1 MQIARNAFFIYGLS
15 VMLFHLNMLQEF
27 FFLFGCLL
35 RQRDGKDAV
44 FNLCA
49 DAHLVHVVGQDKS
62 LLEFRVIELA
72 AQVAALVFPAF
83 HGRAFGFAVATA
95 GVAFLVFLFFLHR
108 DDEVVVFVVNIE
120 VQVGVAVAIYGDAGF
135 AVGAEGIGP
144 GVGVAAQY
152 DPILTLIR
160 YNTESFQSLNHM
172 CNKPTYLK
180 PMRICFDEYFPHLF
194 ASFWTDSC
202 NSQWEIG

>member
-1 MQIARNAFFIYGLS
+1 MRKKKGNGRGASGNNQLVAVIDVAAVDDFDFELARPAGRP
-15 VMLFHLNMLQEF
+15 
-27 FFLFGCLL
+27 GA
-35 RQRDGKDAV
+35 DAV
-44 FNLCA
+44 VRA
-49 DAHLVHVVGQDKS
+49 VVVLG
-62 LLEFRVIELA
+62 
-72 AQVAALVFPAF
+72 
-83 HGRAFGFAVATA
+83 
-95 GVAFLVFLFFLHR
+95 
-108 DDEVVVFVVNIE
+108 DEVVVLVVDVE
-120 VQVGVAVAIYGDAGF
+120 VEVGIAVAIYRDAGL

-180 PMRICFDEYFPHLF
+180 PMRICFDEYFLHLF